1 MEKKTNVCKNPTPRT
16 AECCSSPD
24 PLVEPESTQGKKST
38 KASKAKPVQQEQDL
52 KILYDSLLKK
62 MDSMSSQMEKLMKQ
76 NQDKDDLIKELL
88 QKIDHLQANSFQ
100 KW

>member
-1 MEKKTNVCKNPTPRT
+1 
-16 AECCSSPD
+16 
-24 PLVEPESTQGKKST
+24 
-38 KASKAKPVQQEQDL
+38 
-52 KILYDSLLKK
+52 